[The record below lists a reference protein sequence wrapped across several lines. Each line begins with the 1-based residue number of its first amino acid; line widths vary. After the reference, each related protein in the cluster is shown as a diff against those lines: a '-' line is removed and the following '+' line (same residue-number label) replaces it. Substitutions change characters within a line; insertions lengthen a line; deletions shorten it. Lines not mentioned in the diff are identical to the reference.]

1 MLINLTPHTVKICD
15 ENGSIIRDIP
25 PTPPAARVGS
35 TLVEREP
42 IDGIPFSETIFG
54 EVENLPAPQAGVF
67 YIVSQVVIAAC
78 PGRIDLIRPDT
89 GPDCLRDEAGR
100 IVAVRRLT
108 R

>member
-1 MLINLTPHTVKICD
+1 MLINLTPHIVKICD
-15 ENGSIIRDIP
+15 ENGSIIREIP

-54 EVENLPAPQAGVF
+54 EVENLPAPQDGIF
-67 YIVSQVVIAAC
+67 YIVSQIVIAAC
-78 PGRIDLIRPDT
+78 PGRTDLVRPDT
-89 GPDCLRDEAGR
+89 GADCLRDGTVH